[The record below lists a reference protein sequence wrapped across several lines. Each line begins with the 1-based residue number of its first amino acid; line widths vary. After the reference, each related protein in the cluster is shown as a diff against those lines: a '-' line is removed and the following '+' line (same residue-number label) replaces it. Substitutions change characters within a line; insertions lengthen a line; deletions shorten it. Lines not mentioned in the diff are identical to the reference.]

1 MAQHKE
7 HSQSPKATG
16 KISKKRKSK
25 NAGGK
30 HKGDSVGRRP
40 GAAVRSRGPQP
51 PDESSCVFQKHSKVE
66 TQSSVIE
73 PSITGSGVK
82 SESEPSFKHT
92 APPGIPT
99 PSASEIDPKSAA
111 PQATDPSPI
120 VESAS
125 ESSASAHGIK
135 LCSSCVRSLKQSG
148 YEFFTAELSKPDG
161 TINTMS
167 VPIATLQPN
176 DETVC
181 MNNACAPENT
191 TDPAPPSATELSS
204 IPVQSVS
211 ETVSTVPVIEPPSIG
226 SAESS
231 HGVQICQSCIQAYEQ
246 QGHEEFECEETLPDG
261 TVHDIYVHIRD
272 IKPVDEAECLNE
284 DCVAAA
290 WSSATEDS
298 AVAVPSAETKSPVIS
313 APVNAL
319 TAWASFAASSTA
331 TANISA
337 ASGVASG
344 TMRIMQFV
352 TPQRSAR
359 SKAWSNAR
367 NHRREHP
374 SVYKADAVA
383 QSRLR
388 RRMQENKDAVVRRLA
403 RQIPTPE
410 RLDKNSPP
418 GPSEAQLRR
427 VHRRLED
434 PSDQAY
440 SIAQRIN
447 GKTFK
452 RIVKALKDNPFSEP
466 EIDSDDDEFA

>member
-40 GAAVRSRGPQP
+40 GAV
-51 PDESSCVFQKHSKVE
+51 KHTEVE
-66 TQSSVIE
+66 VQSSVLDPSIGGSGALIQKSEAE
-73 PSITGSGVK
+73 PSSK
-82 SESEPSFKHT
+82 HEAPSS
-92 APPGIPT
+92 IPN
-99 PSASEIDPKSAA
+99 PSATEIDPKAAA
-111 PQATDPSPI
+111 PQATEPSPV

-125 ESSASAHGIK
+125 DSSAAAHGIK
-135 LCSSCVRSLKQSG
+135 LCPSCVRSLQQSG
-148 YEFFTAELSKPDG
+148 YEFFTAELSNPDG
-161 TINTMS
+161 TTNTVS
-167 VPIATLQPN
+167 VPVATLQPN
-176 DETVC
+176 DKAEC

-191 TDPAPPSATELSS
+191 ADPAPPSATELSS
-204 IPVQSVS
+204 IPVQNASGIG
-211 ETVSTVPVIEPPSIG
+211 STVPVVESPSVGGAEP
-226 SAESS
+226 S
-231 HGVQICQSCIQAYEQ
+231 HGVHFCQSCIQAYQEQ
-246 QGHEEFECEETLPDG
+246 GLEEFDCEETLPDG
-261 TVHDIYVHIRD
+261 TIHDIYVHIRD

-290 WSSATEDS
+290 SWSATEDS
-298 AVAVPSAETKSPVIS
+298 AVAVSSAETKSPGIS

-331 TANISA
+331 TAKISA
-337 ASGVASG
+337 ASRVTSG

-352 TPQRSAR
+352 TPQRPAR
-359 SKAWSNAR
+359 SKAWSNAQ

-388 RRMQENKDAVVRRLA
+388 RRMRENKDAVVRRLA

-410 RLDKNSPP
+410 RFDKNSPP

-427 VHRRLED
+427 LHRRLED
-434 PSDQAY
+434 PSDQVY

-452 RIVKALKDNPFSEP
+452 RMVKALKDNPFSEP

>member
-1 MAQHKE
+1 MAAAQDPTK
-7 HSQSPKATG
+7 SQQS
-16 KISKKRKSK
+16 KSK
-25 NAGGK
+25 NNKKKAGA
-30 HKGDSVGRRP
+30 HNTYHRVTKGEASATAADS
-40 GAAVRSRGPQP
+40 QL
-51 PDESSCVFQKHSKVE
+51 K
-66 TQSSVIE
+66 TQSTTSARPSV
-73 PSITGSGVK
+73 PTTAGSDSSK
-82 SESEPSFKHT
+82 
-92 APPGIPT
+92 A
-99 PSASEIDPKSAA
+99 AA
-111 PQATDPSPI
+111 PQATDPNP
-120 VESAS
+120 VAESAS
-125 ESSASAHGIK
+125 DSSASAHGIK
-135 LCSSCVRSLKQSG
+135 LCPSCVLSLQQSG
-148 YEFFTAELSKPDG
+148 YEFFTAELSNPDG
-161 TINTMS
+161 TINTVS
-167 VPIATLQPN
+167 VAVATLQPN

-204 IPVQSVS
+204 IPVQNASGIG
-211 ETVSTVPVIEPPSIG
+211 STVPVVESPSVG
-226 SAESS
+226 SAETS
-231 HGVQICQSCIQAYEQ
+231 HGVQFCQSCIQAYKQ

-261 TVHDIYVHIRD
+261 SVHDIYVHIRD
-272 IKPVDEAECLNE
+272 IKPVEEAECLNE
-284 DCVAAA
+284 DCVAVA
-290 WSSATEDS
+290 SLSATEDS
-298 AVAVPSAETKSPVIS
+298 AVAVPNSEVKSPAIS
-313 APVNAL
+313 APPAVVNAL

-331 TANISA
+331 PAKISA

-352 TPQRSAR
+352 TPQRPAR

-388 RRMQENKDAVVRRLA
+388 RRMQDNKDAVVRRLA

-410 RLDKNSPP
+410 RLDENSPP

-427 VHRRLED
+427 LHRRLED
-434 PSDQAY
+434 PSDQVY

-452 RIVKALKDNPFSEP
+452 RMVKALKDNPFSEP